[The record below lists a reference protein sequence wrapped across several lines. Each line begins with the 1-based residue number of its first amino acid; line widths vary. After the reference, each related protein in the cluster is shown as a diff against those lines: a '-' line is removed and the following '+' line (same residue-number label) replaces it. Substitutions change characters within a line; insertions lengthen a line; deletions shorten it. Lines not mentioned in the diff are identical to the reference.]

1 MPGRVALGS
10 AAAPTVQAVAD
21 AAGQERQRR
30 HATFNEARA
39 AMAADGASK
48 LDRLQ
53 RKKLAET
60 VRRRRRLE
68 AAAAAASS
76 AAHFGDGGLV
86 VGINACTRALEQGRL
101 AMLLV
106 ARDLQP
112 AMVTQVRGGGPAE
125 GVTPLRAAAHEDAPS
140 VLGGSP
146 SAPALAVLPEP
157 RLAAAAQR
165 RHRGI
170 AGGLAHE
177 ARRRRGHRGMGR
189 GFTRRRGR
197 IAWPDLS

>member
-1 MPGRVALGS
+1 LPGWFALGS
-10 AAAPTVQAVAD
+10 AAAQTVQAVAD

-30 HATFNEARA
+30 HATFSEARA

-53 RKKLAET
+53 RKKLADT
-60 VRRRRRLE
+60 VRRRLE
-68 AAAAAASS
+68 ETAATASS

-86 VGINACTRALEQGRL
+86 VGINACTRALEQGQL

-125 GVTPLRAAAHEDAPS
+125 GVTTLRAAAHVDAPS

-146 SAPALAVLPEP
+146 SAPALAVLPKP

-170 AGGLAHE
+170 GGGLAHE
-177 ARRRRGHRGMGR
+177 ARRRRGHRGMGEVLHTAPR
-189 GFTRRRGR
+189 ADRV
-197 IAWPDLS
+197 A